1 MAVSENI
8 PGKTYLANN
17 ETAGGGEAVNETGP
31 PMGKYA
37 SHLPDRTSVL
47 SLGKQ
52 SVTAM
57 SR

>member
-8 PGKTYLANN
+8 PGKHTWQTMRLR
-17 ETAGGGEAVNETGP
+17 GGEAVNETGP